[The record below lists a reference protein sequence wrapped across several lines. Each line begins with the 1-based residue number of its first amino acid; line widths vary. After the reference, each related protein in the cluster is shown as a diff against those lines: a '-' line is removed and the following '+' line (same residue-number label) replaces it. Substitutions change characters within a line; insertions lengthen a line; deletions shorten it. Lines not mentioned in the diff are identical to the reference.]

1 MCDTKIQAQLERALE
16 GLARL
21 LAERA
26 PPPTPPIIII
36 IIIIIINY
44 YHYMKIQAQ
53 LERARE
59 DLARLLAERAADA
72 HNLPLFLRLKQG
84 QAIIVL

>member
-16 GLARL
+16 GLGRL

-26 PPPTPPIIII
+26 PPPTPPIII